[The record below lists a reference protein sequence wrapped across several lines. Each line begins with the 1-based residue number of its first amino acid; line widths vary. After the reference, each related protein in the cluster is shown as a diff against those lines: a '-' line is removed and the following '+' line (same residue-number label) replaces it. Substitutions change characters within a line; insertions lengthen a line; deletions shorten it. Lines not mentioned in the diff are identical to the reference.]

1 MAFTGVDFNREV
13 ERRIDKVYSDY
24 YDPATQKAFFRRS
37 LQLSIT
43 SKYNVLDTQKRYDE
57 IRSLLVYARQVTAT
71 TGRIL
76 LQPIAVTAY
85 SYFPNTLFPSASTSV
100 ITTAFPHMLQVS
112 DTASVSVTGST
123 GTLSASVAVA
133 VVTDYTFTILSGTAG
148 NIGTFQSG
156 NVVTTDMVQDYMHLF
171 SVRAAYTFEN
181 EDEIDSVAAT
191 PSKIEITLQK
201 RSQLRDGNKIT
212 ISNVVGANGM
222 NGERYVKQIGT
233 RRYRLYNDEELLS
246 PVVATSAYISGGTIT
261 STKMNSCFQLKPD
274 QYVQKVDSPTKR
286 FPRYQ
291 MADNAIIIEP
301 KSNLQYVEMDYI
313 KLPPFEIDPLNNDTD
328 LLLYYSQE
336 FIEYLVDFTARLFD
350 LDTKNVQ
357 GLNMDTPQVVTN
369 Q

>member
-1 MAFTGVDFNREV
+1 MAFTGVDFNKEV

-57 IRSLLVYARQVTAT
+57 IRSLLVYAREVPAT

-85 SYFPNTLFPSASTSV
+85 SYLGAPPFGGFAT
-100 ITTAFPHMLQVS
+100 ITTAFPHLLKVGDS
-112 DTASVSVTGST
+112 PSVNIIGSGGSLSQSV
-123 GTLSASVAVA
+123 VAFS
-133 VVTDYTFTILSGTAG
+133 VTDYTITFQIGVIG

-171 SVRAAYTFEN
+171 SVRAAYIFEN
-181 EDEIDSVAAT
+181 EDEIDSVTAT

-212 ISNVVGANGM
+212 ISGVIPLNNGM

>member
-57 IRSLLVYARQVTAT
+57 IRSLLVYARQVPAT

-76 LQPIAVTAY
+76 LQPIAITA
-85 SYFPNTLFPSASTSV
+85 FNGTV
-100 ITTAFPHMLQVS
+100 VTTAFPHMLQNGDDATV
-112 DTASVSVTGST
+112 DIVGST
-123 GTLSASVAVA
+123 AQYAGTFAVSA
-133 VVTDYTFTILSGTAG
+133 VTQYTFTIPAAS
-148 NIGTFQSG
+148 IGTFQSG
-156 NVVTTDMVQDYMHLF
+156 NVVTSNMIQDYMHLF
-171 SVRAAYTFEN
+171 SIRAAYLFEN
-181 EDEIDSVAAT
+181 EDEIDSVLAT

-201 RSQLRDGNKIT
+201 RSQLRDGDMIT
-212 ISNVVGANGM
+212 IANVVGANGM
-222 NGERYVKQIGT
+222 NGDRYVKQIGT
-233 RRYRLYNDEELLS
+233 RRYRLYNDAELLS

-261 STKMNSCFQLKPD
+261 SPKMNSCFQLKPD
-274 QYVQKVDSPTKR
+274 QYVQKLDAPTKR
-286 FPRYQ
+286 FRRYQ
-291 MADNAIIIEP
+291 MADNAIVIEP
-301 KSNLQYVEMDYI
+301 KSNLQFVEMDYI
-313 KLPPFEIDPLNNDTD
+313 KVPPFEIDPLNNETD

-350 LDTKNVQ
+350 LDTKNLQ
-357 GLNMDTPQVVTN
+357 GLNIDTPQVVTN